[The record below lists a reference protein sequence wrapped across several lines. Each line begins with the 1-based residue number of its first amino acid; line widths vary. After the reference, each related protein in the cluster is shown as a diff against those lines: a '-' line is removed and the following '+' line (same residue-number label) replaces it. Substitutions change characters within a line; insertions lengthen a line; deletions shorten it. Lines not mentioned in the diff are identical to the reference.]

1 LVPTGSARA
10 CFALLF
16 DLDARVFFL
25 HVFFVLSDAQALL
38 RLRRIRSWA
47 VQVRLLFMRASIR
60 SGSSKDRRGRSRRKR
75 R

>member
-47 VQVRLLFMRASIR
+47 VQVRLLRASIR
-60 SGSSKDRRGRSRRKR
+60 SGPVEGLSRTLAS
-75 R
+75 

>member
-1 LVPTGSARA
+1 VPTGSARA

-16 DLDARVFFL
+16 DLDTRVFFL

-60 SGSSKDRRGRSRRKR
+60 SGSVEGPSRMLAS
-75 R
+75 